1 MVLVNLP
8 ISFRI
13 TALAL
18 GQSYNCPIAI
28 KHPRRNRYMCTTWI
42 TRLWWWNNKKI
53 KHYKPC
59 KIFHEWKRYQLY
71 HHWWHRRLLQWQPRI
86 TYDWIVQRVNIKYLK
101 TTLSKYVS
109 NHVSPLCCRSIK
121 CRYALQWRDYDR
133 SGVSNHRRLDCLHNG
148 LFRCWSKKTSKLRVT
163 GICEGNSPVTGE
175 FPHKGPVTRKMVPF
189 DDVIMTTCAGTSDDK
204 AGIMTAQSISVD
216 HMSSYCRNK
225 YNTIIGIL
233 TIPGFHTCKFAKS
246 NNSVFCPSYAQTG
259 HWVHKV

>member
-13 TALAL
+13 TARAL
-18 GQSYNCPIAI
+18 GQSYDCPIAI
-28 KHPRRNRYMCTTWI
+28 KHPWRNRYMCITWI
-42 TRLWWWNNKKI
+42 TRIWWWNNNKI

-59 KIFHEWKRYQLY
+59 KIFHEWKRYQPY

-86 TYDWIVQRVNIKYLK
+86 NRTEGQSI
-101 TTLSKYVS
+101 LSIWKLRFPNMS
-109 NHVSPLCCRSIK
+109 PIMWRPLCCKSMK
-121 CRYALQWRDYDR
+121 CRYALQWRHDDR

-148 LFRCWSKKTSKLRVT
+148 LFRCRSKKTSKLRVT

-204 AGIMTAQSISVD
+204 AGIMTVQSISVD

-246 NNSVFCPSYAQTG
+246 NNSVFCPS
-259 HWVHKV
+259 